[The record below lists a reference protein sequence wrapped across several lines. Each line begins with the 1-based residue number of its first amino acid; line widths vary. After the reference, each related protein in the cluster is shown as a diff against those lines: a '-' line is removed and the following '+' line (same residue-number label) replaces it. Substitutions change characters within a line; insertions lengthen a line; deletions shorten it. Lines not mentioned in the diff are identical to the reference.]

1 MSTGDPETKTF
12 TARATIW
19 LPIADQVDWSWSP
32 WSCRGQWVREI
43 CIFGVGD
50 LPWLYRRPELF
61 VNKFY
66 ADFEPLAYDCMEEL
80 IYNRT
85 VRPHLKPH
93 HSDASG
99 GYDSSTVG
107 ELFNGIDEAFDPT
120 YYLRLPFVINKTS
133 TVVSLDE
140 AITFL
145 EGSR

>member
-1 MSTGDPETKTF
+1 MLVDPRIFSFAGDASTKGF
-12 TARATIW
+12 TARVSKW
-19 LPIADQVDWSWSP
+19 YSP
-32 WSCRGQWVREI
+32 NGESCRGRWVREI

-85 VRPHLKPH
+85 VRPHLQSPRQRPVADSDDLDEK
-93 HSDASG
+93 SDA
-99 GYDSSTVG
+99 
-107 ELFNGIDEAFDPT
+107 FDAT
-120 YYLRLPFVINKTS
+120 YYLRLPFVRNKAS

-140 AITFL
+140 AIKFM
-145 EGSR
+145 EGR